1 MHSTS
6 RLRVPD
12 ETVDNTL
19 SPLLLDAAIL
29 GFCQGEQV
37 RARDDRK
44 LIAHA
49 IYRDKHVAAP
59 GKGDDDDP
67 HQDGRGAMTRDKG
80 VCSFEWAI
88 PLDSGD
94 SDDLRAKPGE
104 SFRFNLA
111 YFDAFQLPLT
121 KTRMGG
127 IYGVQLDRA
136 DAWGTLRL
144 AANVKD
150 DGGTAFE
157 SPPWVRA
164 TGSDARD
171 CIGLAPPRDRRDT

>member
-1 MHSTS
+1 M
-6 RLRVPD
+6 
-12 ETVDNTL
+12 
-19 SPLLLDAAIL
+19 L
-29 GFCQGEQV
+29 G
-37 RARDDRK
+37 DDRK

-49 IYRDKHVAAP
+49 IYRDKHVDAP

-67 HQDGRGAMTRDKG
+67 RQDGRGAMTRENG

-136 DAWGTLRL
+136 DGWGTLRL

-164 TGSDARD
+164 MARMVSSASASRLRVTDASLDPGVEPSDGQGSGLVHLSRSTGQRARRPRPS
-171 CIGLAPPRDRRDT
+171 CI

>member
-1 MHSTS
+1 MVRIDPPASETRS
-6 RLRVPD
+6 CELRVMNSANALYVALRVPD
-12 ETVDNTL
+12 ETIDNSL

-37 RARDDRK
+37 RAGDDRK

-67 HQDGRGAMTRDKG
+67 HQDGRGAMIRDNG

-94 SDDLRAKPGE
+94 SDDVRAKPGE
-104 SFRFNLA
+104 SLRFNIA

-121 KTRMGG
+121 KARMGG
-127 IYGVQLDRA
+127 I
-136 DAWGTLRL
+136 LRRSARSCGRL
-144 AANVKD
+144 GHTPARL
-150 DGGTAFE
+150 E
-157 SPPWVRA
+157 SE
-164 TGSDARD
+164 G
-171 CIGLAPPRDRRDT
+171 

>member
-1 MHSTS
+1 MRPSWGSARAS
-6 RLRVPD
+6 R
-12 ETVDNTL
+12 
-19 SPLLLDAAIL
+19 
-29 GFCQGEQV
+29 C

-67 HQDGRGAMTRDKG
+67 HQDGRGAMIRDNG

-104 SFRFNLA
+104 SFRFNIA

-127 IYGVQLDRA
+127 IYGVHLDRA

-144 AANVKD
+144 ASSVKD

-157 SPPWVRA
+157 APPWVRA
-164 TGSDARD
+164 MARKVATASGSRLRVEGATLMPASSPPYGQGS
-171 CIGLAPPRDRRDT
+171 GLFHIPR

>member
-1 MHSTS
+1 MVRIDPPATES
-6 RLRVPD
+6 RSCELRVMNSANALYVALRVPD

-19 SPLLLDAAIL
+19 SPLKLDAAIL
-29 GFCQGEQV
+29 GFCQGAQV

-59 GKGDDDDP
+59 GKGDDDDS
-67 HQDGRGAMTRDKG
+67 HQDGTGAMTRDKG

-94 SDDLRAKPGE
+94 DDDLRAKPGE
-104 SFRFNLA
+104 SFRFNLV
-111 YFDAFQLPLT
+111 YFDAFQLPLA

-127 IYGVQLDRA
+127 IE
-136 DAWGTLRL
+136 
-144 AANVKD
+144 
-150 DGGTAFE
+150 AFSSIVPTPGACFG
-157 SPPWVRA
+157 SPP
-164 TGSDARD
+164 T
-171 CIGLAPPRDRRDT
+171 